1 MRRAEG
7 KAARLLQIEAL
18 LLANPDGMSQAEIAR
33 RLGVNRSTIH
43 RYLPELDQF
52 CVHETEEG
60 RLAIDRDRYPVRV
73 RLSLH
78 EAMALHL
85 GARLMATRMDKHNP
99 HAAAALRKLGLAVE
113 PLAPLISRHLMRSA
127 DVMDAPE
134 RRRDPTYL
142 AVLETLTRA
151 WSDGRK
157 VKLWYRKSS
166 AELAKAFVFAPY
178 FIEPYGIGRTAYV
191 IGWRDDP
198 PGERTLKVERIR
210 RIEMI
215 AEPYDIPHDFDPY
228 ANLGNAWGIWYSE
241 RESQKV
247 VLQFHPRV
255 VGRVQETQW
264 LCGEQTALQDD
275 GFLVWEAEV
284 AEPREMKPWIRGWGP
299 DCEVLKPKWLRL
311 EVAEEMQ
318 DAAHVYL
325 EQAGDD

>member
-157 VKLWYRKSS
+157 VKVWYRKGPQQPV
-166 AELAKAFVFAPY
+166 AEYVFAPY
-178 FIEPYGIGRTAYV
+178 FIEPYGIGQTAYV
-191 IGWRDDP
+191 IGWREAP

-210 RIEMI
+210 RIEMT
-215 AEPYDIPHDFDPY
+215 AESYDIPGDFDAY
-228 ANLGNAWGIWYSE
+228 TKLGNAWGIWYSE
-241 RESQKV
+241 RECEKV

-255 VGRVQETQW
+255 VGRVEETQW
-264 LCGEQTALQDD
+264 VAGEQTALRDD
-275 GFLVWEAEV
+275 GFLVWQANV

-299 DCEVLKPKWLRL
+299 DCEVLEPEWLRV
-311 EVAEEMQ
+311 EIAEETRR
-318 DAAHVYL
+318 AAEMYDL
-325 EQAGDD
+325 G